1 MRSTESFSGFPYAI
15 ALYNCLLYTW
25 YGSPLIS
32 DGWDNIVFIVVN
44 AIGLLLECC
53 FVCIYLT
60 FAPPKAKVLSHH
72 IIAHLQIV
80 AIQESLASNWHTF
93 NPDQYDLIHWKHL
106 AVDKQLMLNEYSLQ
120 RKMTRM
126 VMGVLLVFGTI
137 AMASVFAVHD
147 HNHKKVVVGTAGI
160 VSTVI
165 LYGSPLSV
173 IVSYT

>member
-44 AIGLLLECC
+44 AIGIFLECYL
-53 FVCIYLT
+53 VCIYLT

-106 AVDKQLMLNEYSLQ
+106 AVDKQLMLNEYSL
-120 RKMTRM
+120 
-126 VMGVLLVFGTI
+126 
-137 AMASVFAVHD
+137 
-147 HNHKKVVVGTAGI
+147 
-160 VSTVI
+160 
-165 LYGSPLSV
+165 
-173 IVSYT
+173 